1 MLHSVPSTER
11 RLSDEK
17 AFSKLSNG
25 KTVAKA
31 QGENAGGAADQA
43 LFKASL

>member
-31 QGENAGGAADQA
+31 QGENAVCTTNRV
-43 LFKASL
+43 KEASL